1 MEEGGRER
9 VPVKLILACCPLL
22 LEHDI
27 ALKLNHGAMLSMG
40 HSKHRKTGWG
50 LSVAFLW
57 SHTALAYPARSASTQ
72 LLLARILEAERYEVH
87 SSENA
92 DRGLGWA
99 PIGTLK
105 VKPWTKQR
113 ASFHG
118 ALQRAKRSLSQGT
131 RLMAEA
137 SRGSSREPWRDV
149 LQVLKGTILTLEFYI
164 QLSYLL
170 NEGGNWR

>member
-9 VPVKLILACCPLL
+9 VPLKLILACCPLP
-22 LEHDI
+22 LEHGI

-40 HSKHRKTGWG
+40 HSKHRETGWG
-50 LSVAFLW
+50 LSGALLW
-57 SHTALAYPARSASTQ
+57 SHTAHAYPALQCKHTAAISTNPGGRTVCGSFIRKCWRSA
-72 LLLARILEAERYEVH
+72 
-87 SSENA
+87 
-92 DRGLGWA
+92 GLGTDRDIKDEA
-99 PIGTLK
+99 VNQAK
-105 VKPWTKQR
+105 

-137 SRGSSREPWRDV
+137 SRVSSRKPWRDV
-149 LQVLKGTILTLEFYI
+149 PQVLKGTVLTLEFYT

-170 NEGGNWR
+170 NEGGNWS